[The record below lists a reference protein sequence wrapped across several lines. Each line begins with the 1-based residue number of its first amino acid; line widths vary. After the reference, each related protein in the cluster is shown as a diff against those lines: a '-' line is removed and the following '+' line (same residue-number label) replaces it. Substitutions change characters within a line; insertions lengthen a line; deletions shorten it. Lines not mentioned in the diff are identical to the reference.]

1 MPLPRDL
8 EDLRKE
14 QLHVAW
20 LQEATRV
27 AGLGMFHH
35 DHHRDEIYWSPEMR
49 AIHGVGL
56 ETPITISLIV
66 TGVVEADRARIDEA
80 IRHAHDPSGD
90 GRFDVEY
97 RIVRP
102 NGEVRWIAS
111 RSQTYFEGTRPKR
124 TIGATQD
131 ITERKQT
138 EAAMRLRDQAMETA
152 LNGIAISDASGRL
165 VYVNPAFVSMF
176 GYASREELIGR
187 LAVELSP
194 GGAEVIASVRATGG
208 WAGERNGTRK
218 DGSTLPLHMLAS
230 AVTDGDGNVTAMMG
244 SFIDLTERKRAEE
257 ERARLAAVLD
267 ATPDVVGI
275 ADPSGNVLY
284 LNQAARAMFGLSDAA
299 PTGKM
304 GDHHTP
310 ASRSTI
316 LETAIPSA
324 VKTGAWRGETNLID
338 PSGREV
344 PFSQVVIA
352 HRGPDGAPLYFATI
366 ARDISEQRELE
377 AQLRQ
382 AQKMEAIG
390 RLAGGVAHDFNNLL
404 SVILSFARLVHDD
417 LPEGHPSRPE
427 LEQIERAGERAADLT
442 RQMLAFSRK
451 QVLQPRVVDANDVL
465 LAMAPMIERLVGEDL
480 ELQLALAPAPCLLK
494 VDPPQL
500 EQAVLNL
507 VVNARDAMPSGG
519 RLTIETGLVEI
530 DESYA
535 RTHLDVRPG
544 PHVLIAVSDTGVGMD
559 AATKE
564 RIFEPF
570 FTTKGPGIGTGL
582 GLSTVFGIVR
592 QTGGTIWVY
601 SEPGRGTTFKL
612 YFPRTGD
619 PAVLHQP
626 APRTIPMASL
636 RGRTVLV
643 VEDEPQLRDVV
654 VSVLRRAG
662 LIVLEAARPDDALD
676 LAASHDGPIHL
687 LLTDVVMPGLN
698 GKQLADRLLAT
709 RPTTRVVYMSGYT
722 ENTIVHHGVLD
733 TGVDFLPKPVVP
745 DALLAIVQ
753 RILSAGG
760 RL

>member
-1 MPLPRDL
+1 
-8 EDLRKE
+8 
-14 QLHVAW
+14 
-20 LQEATRV
+20 
-27 AGLGMFHH
+27 
-35 DHHRDEIYWSPEMR
+35 
-49 AIHGVGL
+49 
-56 ETPITISLIV
+56 
-66 TGVVEADRARIDEA
+66 
-80 IRHAHDPSGD
+80 
-90 GRFDVEY
+90 
-97 RIVRP
+97 
-102 NGEVRWIAS
+102 
-111 RSQTYFEGTRPKR
+111 
-124 TIGATQD
+124 
-131 ITERKQT
+131 
-138 EAAMRLRDQAMETA
+138 
-152 LNGIAISDASGRL
+152 
-165 VYVNPAFVSMF
+165 
-176 GYASREELIGR
+176 
-187 LAVELSP
+187 
-194 GGAEVIASVRATGG
+194 
-208 WAGERNGTRK
+208 
-218 DGSTLPLHMLAS
+218 MLAS
-230 AVTDGDGNVTAMMG
+230 AMRDGQGNVTAMMG
-244 SFIDLTERKRAEE
+244 SFIDLTARKRAEE

-275 ADPSGNVLY
+275 SDPSGNVLY
-284 LNQAARAMFGLSDAA
+284 LNQAARTMFGLSDAA
-299 PTGKM
+299 PLGKM
-304 GDHHTP
+304 GDHHAP
-310 ASRSTI
+310 ASRSVI

-324 VKTGAWRGETNLID
+324 VKTGAWRGETNLVD

-344 PFSQVVIA
+344 PFSQVIIA

-404 SVILSFARLVHDD
+404 SVILSFARIVHDD

-480 ELQLALAPAPCLLK
+480 ELQLALAATPCLLK

-519 RLTIETGLVEI
+519 RLTIETSLVEI

-544 PHVLIAVSDTGVGMD
+544 PHVLIAVSDTGIGMD

-582 GLSTVFGIVR
+582 GLSSVFGIVR

-612 YFPRTGD
+612 YFPRTAD
-619 PAVLHQP
+619 PAMLLEP
-626 APRTIPMASL
+626 ARRVAPMGSL
-636 RGRTVLV
+636 RGRTVMV
-643 VEDEPQLRDVV
+643 VEDEAQLRDVV

-662 LIVLEAARPDDALD
+662 LVVLEAAHPDDALA
-676 LAASHDGPIHL
+676 LAAAHDGPIDL
-687 LLTDVVMPGLN
+687 LLTDVVMPKLN

-733 TGVDFLPKPVVP
+733 AGVDFLPKPVVP

-753 RILSAGG
+753 RILGG
-760 RL
+760 ASGP